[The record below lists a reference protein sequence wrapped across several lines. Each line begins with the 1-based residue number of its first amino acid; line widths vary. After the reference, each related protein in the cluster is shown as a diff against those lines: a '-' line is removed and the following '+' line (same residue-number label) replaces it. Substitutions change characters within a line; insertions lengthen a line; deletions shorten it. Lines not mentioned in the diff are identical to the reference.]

1 MDQNDKDYLN
11 LLGETMALQ
20 VIIAALARQLA
31 VQNSQS
37 VAVAFDNAANIIEDF
52 ALKVGGSGKADHI
65 GHALR
70 VVEELRTVVFRDH

>member
-20 VIIAALARQLA
+20 VIVAALARQLA
-31 VQNSQS
+31 DQNRQS

-52 ALKVGGSGKADHI
+52 AFKLGGVGKADHI

-70 VVEELRTVVFRDH
+70 VIEELRTVVFSDH